1 MYEGFVSNTENDK
14 IVEQIFYILG
24 YSTLT
29 LVVYG
34 ALLWAYYTTERNQ
47 YLFISVFS
55 LFVLFYA
62 IIIISIVVIN
72 KSNYDTLSYA
82 ILFGITIFV
91 IFTTF
96 FVGVFFILKNF
107 NLISSGISGSGMGT
121 TRTNIDSLGN
131 NMGIVGNAAN
141 AANAANAEYRRY

>member
-1 MYEGFVSNTENDK
+1 MYYEGFVSNTENDK
-14 IVEQIFYILG
+14 IVEQIFSILG

-34 ALLWAYYTTERNQ
+34 ALLWAYYTTDKNQ

-107 NLISSGISGSGMGT
+107 NLISSGTTSSGVGS

-141 AANAANAEYRRY
+141 AVNAEYRRY

>member
-14 IVEQIFYILG
+14 IVENIFSILG

-34 ALLWAYYTTERNQ
+34 ALLWAYYTTDKNQ

-62 IIIISIVVIN
+62 IIISILVIN
-72 KSNYDTLSYA
+72 KSNYDTLSYT

-107 NLISSGISGSGMGT
+107 NLISSGT

-141 AANAANAEYRRY
+141 AVNAEYRRY

>member
-14 IVEQIFYILG
+14 IVEQIFTILG

-29 LVVYG
+29 LVVCG
-34 ALLWAYYTTERNQ
+34 ALLWAYYTTEKNQ
-47 YLFISVFS
+47 YLFISVYS

-62 IIIISIVVIN
+62 IIIIAIVVIN
-72 KSNYDTLSYA
+72 KSNYDALSYA
-82 ILFGITIFV
+82 ILFGISIFV

-96 FVGVFFILKNF
+96 FVGVFFLLKNF
-107 NLISSGISGSGMGT
+107 NLISSSSTAGT
-121 TRTNIDSLGN
+121 TGTRTNIDSLGN

-141 AANAANAEYRRY
+141 AVNAEYRRF

>member
-14 IVEQIFYILG
+14 IVENIFSILG

-34 ALLWAYYTTERNQ
+34 ALLWAYYTTDKNQ

-62 IIIISIVVIN
+62 IIIISILVIN
-72 KSNYDTLSYA
+72 KSNYDTLSYT

-107 NLISSGISGSGMGT
+107 NLISSGT

-141 AANAANAEYRRY
+141 AVNAEYRRY